1 MKRVLVTGCAGFI
14 GSSLSLE
21 LLKRGYEVIGIDSYT
36 ENYTK
41 WIKNRNMDQLAKFP
55 NFSYVQGSLL
65 TIDLTLLLKN
75 VHFIFHQAAMPGVR
89 SSWGDD
95 FQKYVDYNILATQ
108 RLLEAAKHSFIEKLI
123 YASSSSIYGQTN
135 GKVSENQLPAPFS
148 PYGVTKLAGEHL
160 CQVYHANFGVPTV
173 SLRYF
178 TVYGPGQRPDMAF
191 HKFIRNMLA
200 QKEIT
205 IFGDG
210 QQTRDYTYIA
220 DAVTANL
227 LAMEK
232 GRSGEAYNIGGN
244 SSVKLMDV
252 IHLLAELMQVE
263 PKLTFI
269 QARPGDPKHTWADI
283 TKARK
288 ELGYNPAFPLKE
300 GLKKQ
305 VAYIE
310 SLYNPREGAT

>member
-21 LLKRGYEVIGIDSYT
+21 LLEKGYEVIGIDSFT

-41 WIKNRNMDQLAKFP
+41 WIKNRNMDQLINYP
-55 NFSYVQGSLL
+55 SFSYVQGSLL
-65 TIDLTLLLKN
+65 TLDLPLLLKS
-75 VHFIFHQAAMPGVR
+75 VSYIFHQAAIPGVR
-89 SSWGDD
+89 SSWGND

-108 RLLEAAKHSFIEKLI
+108 KLLEAAKHSFIEKMI
-123 YASSSSIYGQTN
+123 YASSSSIYGQTH
-135 GKVSENQLPAPFS
+135 GKTAENQLPTPFS

-160 CQVYHANFGVPTV
+160 CKLYHTNYGVPTV

-205 IFGDG
+205 IYGDG
-210 QQTRDYTYIA
+210 EQTRDYTYIA

-232 GRSGEAYNIGGN
+232 GRPGEVYNIGG
-244 SSVKLMDV
+244 SSRVKLLDV
-252 IHLLAELMQVE
+252 INIIAKMMNVE
-263 PKLTFI
+263 PILSYVEA
-269 QARPGDPKHTWADI
+269 QPGDPQHTWADI
-283 TKARK
+283 SKART
-288 ELGYNPAFPLKE
+288 ELGYNPAYPLEE
-300 GLKKQ
+300 GLRQQ
-305 VAYIE
+305 VAYIQ
-310 SLYNPREGAT
+310 SLYCSREGDK

>member
-21 LLKRGYEVIGIDSYT
+21 LLKRGYEVIGVDSFT

-41 WIKNRNMDQLAKFP
+41 WIKNRNMDRLVQYP
-55 NFSYVQGSLL
+55 QFSYVQGSLL
-65 TIDLTLLLKN
+65 SMDLSFLLKN
-75 VHFIFHQAAMPGVR
+75 VSYIFHQAAMPGVR
-89 SSWGDD
+89 SSWGKD
-95 FQKYVDYNILATQ
+95 FNKYVDYNILATQ
-108 RLLEAAKHSFIEKLI
+108 KLLEAAKHSFIEKMI
-123 YASSSSIYGQTN
+123 YASSSSIYGRTY
-135 GKVSENQLPAPFS
+135 GKTVENQLPAPFS

-160 CQVYHANFGVPTV
+160 CSLYHANYEVPTV
-173 SLRYF
+173 ALRYF

-205 IFGDG
+205 IYGDG
-210 QQTRDYTYIA
+210 EQTRDYTYIA

-227 LAMEK
+227 LAMDK
-232 GRSGEAYNIGGN
+232 GRPGEAYNIGG
-244 SSVKLMDV
+244 SSRVKLLDA
-252 IHLLAELMQVE
+252 ITIIAEIMNIE
-263 PKLTFI
+263 PKLRFV
-269 QARPGDPKHTWADI
+269 QAQPGDPKHTWADI
-283 TKARK
+283 TKAQN
-288 ELGYNPAFPLKE
+288 ELGYNPAYPLEE

-310 SLYNPREGAT
+310 SLYAAGEESK

>member
-14 GSSLSLE
+14 GSSLSLA
-21 LLKRGYEVIGIDSYT
+21 LLKKGYEVIGIDSFT

-41 WIKNRNMDQLAKFP
+41 WIKNRNMDKLVRYP
-55 NFSYVQGSLL
+55 NFSYIQESLL
-65 TIDLTLLLKN
+65 TSDLQLILKN
-75 VHFIFHQAAMPGVR
+75 VNYIFHQAAMPGVR
-89 SSWGDD
+89 SSWGAD

-108 RLLEAAKHSFIEKLI
+108 KLLEAAKHSFIEKLI

-135 GKVSENQLPAPFS
+135 GRVSEDRRPAPFS

-160 CQVYHANFGVPTV
+160 CQVYHANFGVPAV

-200 QKEIT
+200 DKEIT
-205 IFGDG
+205 IYGDG
-210 QQTRDYTYIA
+210 EQTRDYTYID
-220 DAVTANL
+220 DAVNANL

-232 GRSGEAYNIGGN
+232 GRPGETYNIGGN

-263 PKLTFI
+263 PKLKFVP
-269 QARPGDPKHTWADI
+269 ARPGDPKHTWADI
-283 TKARK
+283 TKAQR
-288 ELGYNPAFPLKE
+288 ELGYNPTYPLKE
-300 GLKKQ
+300 GLRKQ

-310 SLYNPREGAT
+310 SLYNPRGGVT